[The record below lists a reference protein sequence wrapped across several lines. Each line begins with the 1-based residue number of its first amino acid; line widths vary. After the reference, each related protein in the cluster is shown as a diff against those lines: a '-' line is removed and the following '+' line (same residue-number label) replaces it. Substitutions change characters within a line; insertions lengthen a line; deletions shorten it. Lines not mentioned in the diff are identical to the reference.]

1 MGTRRFRTS
10 QPLWSALIAHVK
22 SLAPPSPKQISKVLT
37 AAIAAQPHS
46 PEYWLIAIKYTE
58 RHDDA
63 AATRKLIMRSLRF
76 IKRDWAIWEK
86 WIKLEIGF
94 ADKLKKRW
102 EVLGVNQKGKEKA
115 IPEVVEEEE
124 VITPTLDGNQ
134 DEAMDEMT
142 AQVESV
148 NDQDG
153 VLNGQLVKLV
163 LSNAMQGMLSVVLFK
178 QA

>member
-10 QPLWSALIAHVK
+10 RELWSALISHVK
-22 SLAPPSPKQISKVLT
+22 NMSPPSPKQISKVLT

-46 PEYWLIAIKYTE
+46 AEYWLIAIKYTE
-58 RHDDA
+58 RHEDA

-76 IKRDWAIWEK
+76 VKRDWDIWEK
-86 WIKLEIGF
+86 WIRLEIGF

-102 EVLGVNQKGKEKA
+102 QVLGVNQKGKEKA
-115 IPEVVEEEE
+115 AESLEEE
-124 VITPTLDGNQ
+124 VVVTPTLDGQQ
-134 DEAMDEMT
+134 DEEMDQMT
-142 AQVESV
+142 AQVEVASV

-163 LSNAMQGMLSVVLFK
+163 LSNAMQGAHPLV
-178 QA
+178 